1 MMRYLIISKVK
12 DSFFTLPDERRMV
25 LWGAAIDYTDKLM
38 KAHKMKEVHHMPGW
52 GRTVAFLEVD
62 SHEEATRMAIENPMR
77 DFMDIESYAVVEWNA
92 YVRGLKDAYQ
102 QLGASRK

>member
-25 LWGAAIDYTDKLM
+25 LWGATIDYTEKLM

-52 GRTVAFLEVD
+52 GRTVSFLEVD

-77 DFMDIESYAVVEWNA
+77 DFMDIESYGVVEWNT
-92 YVRGLKDAYQ
+92 YVKGLKEAYQ